1 MPTSTTEPSSPGTF
15 TLFALL
21 PFELRDQIWNA
32 ALPEPPSS
40 PALYVY
46 RGSGL
51 WQPFDLGEADP
62 GYIPGTDNIGFR
74 FRTELLD
81 PLDSQIHPLSLS
93 LVGVNREA
101 RLVALKWIDKHGI
114 QYNLK
119 SPPQN
124 LTDSHFAQQITFFR
138 PFQRKVDA
146 LYIPHSKWDAFCV
159 EPTDRSFQ
167 PDLLGKIIVIY
178 GHELECIAI
187 PHSLLTESERHDLSL
202 LPAMIDQW
210 LPNVRK
216 LYVVFDKERFSN
228 RWDRRLPNAVR
239 ALRSFLAGPDPRI
252 EQGPWR
258 WELLQGGHIAWNHT
272 AQDFDYIEEKKAAGE
287 LLTGNVL
294 SGLLY
299 DRRLLQR
306 IVELLGNC
314 GFREELIRNGIE
326 RLEVTPVLA
335 VRR

>member
-21 PFELRDQIWNA
+21 PFELRDQIWKV

-51 WQPFDLGEADP
+51 WQPFDLPEI
-62 GYIPGTDNIGFR
+62 Y
-74 FRTELLD
+74 
-81 PLDSQIHPLSLS
+81 PLSLS

-114 QYNLK
+114 QYQLK

-124 LTDSHFAQQITFFR
+124 LTADSDFAQQITFFR
-138 PFQRKVDA
+138 PFQCKVDA
-146 LYIPHSKWDAFCV
+146 LYIPHSKWHAFCV
-159 EPTDRSFQ
+159 EPWDRSFE
-167 PDLLGKIIVIY
+167 PDLVGKTMGIH

-187 PHSLLTESERHDLSL
+187 PHSLLAEGERFDLSL
-202 LPAMIDQW
+202 LPEMLDQW

-216 LYVVFDKERFSN
+216 LYVVLIKRPET
-228 RWDRRLPNAVR
+228 
-239 ALRSFLAGPDPRI
+239 DPRI

-258 WELLQGGHIAWNHT
+258 WELLQGGRIAWNHT
-272 AQDFDYIEEKKAAGE
+272 AQDFDHIEEKTEAGE
-287 LLTGNVL
+287 LLAGNVI

-299 DRRLLQR
+299 DRQLLQLMAE
-306 IVELLGNC
+306 VLGNC
-314 GFREELIRNGIE
+314 GFRQELIGNGIE
-326 RLEVTPVLA
+326 RLEVRPALA
-335 VRR
+335 VRQ